1 MREGLAKGA
10 KFSVVEL
17 KELPYVDITSQMYS
31 IDNFNFQMKLLDMS
45 LVVAPS
51 HFHGLGL
58 YTTRAVARGAEIFSI
73 QLNGRKIT
81 SRELLMILLDE

>member
-31 IDNFNFQMKLLDMS
+31 IDNFNFQMKLLYMS
-45 LVVAPS
+45 LVVVAPRAKS
-51 HFHGLGL
+51 F
-58 YTTRAVARGAEIFSI
+58 TRARFVYHSC
-73 QLNGRKIT
+73 
-81 SRELLMILLDE
+81 SREGS